1 MVNGLEQ
8 SEMYQHEEIELH
20 RQKSPGK
27 CLSLIQFQKYIKLGD
42 GAQTTLNCLMFFFF
56 FLSPNQMAIILLW
69 SGCVTGQERTNGDFS
84 PLLSS
89 LQKHSTF
96 KGVMGLYV
104 CKQYAKLFC
113 ILSTSPQKRVYVTL
127 ADMGLWALW

>member
-1 MVNGLEQ
+1 MQTKKSREVPVTDPVSKIHKIGRWSADNT
-8 SEMYQHEEIELH
+8 ELSH
-20 RQKSPGK
+20 V
-27 CLSLIQFQKYIKLGD
+27 
-42 GAQTTLNCLMFFFF
+42 F

-127 ADMGLWALW
+127 ADMG

>member
-42 GAQTTLNCLMFFFF
+42 GAQTTLNCLMFFFC
-56 FLSPNQMAIILLW
+56 LQSNGNYTALEWMCN
-69 SGCVTGQERTNGDFS
+69 GTGTN
-84 PLLSS
+84 
-89 LQKHSTF
+89 
-96 KGVMGLYV
+96 
-104 CKQYAKLFC
+104 
-113 ILSTSPQKRVYVTL
+113 
-127 ADMGLWALW
+127 